1 MLTLIKCHL
10 IPFFVYTQAE
20 LRANVF
26 AAIEEE
32 DRGLEN
38 EENPSFALLGA
49 SNARAKELHSSPTG
63 MIFHFIER
71 CSMLIEP

>member
-1 MLTLIKCHL
+1 MPSLI
-10 IPFFVYTQAE
+10 FTQAE

-32 DRGLEN
+32 DRDLEN
-38 EENPSFALLGA
+38 EENPAFALLGT

-63 MIFHFIER
+63 MKYH
-71 CSMLIEP
+71 LT

>member
-1 MLTLIKCHL
+1 M
-10 IPFFVYTQAE
+10 PSVNFTQAE

-38 EENPSFALLGA
+38 EENPAFALLGS

-63 MIFHFIER
+63 MNYHFT
-71 CSMLIEP
+71 